1 MDMSQKDKLKL
12 IGAVAVLVL
21 AGVLIVWSFMGGD
34 KGDTLA
40 PAVVDEAVQGNVG
53 GKRVAP
59 GAGGQK

>member
-21 AGVLIVWSFMGGD
+21 AGVLIVWSFMGGGGGD
-34 KGDTLA
+34 KLE
-40 PAVVDEAVQGNVG
+40 PVVVDEAAQGSVG